1 MITWAGHLVRRLGI
15 VGRVLVIMPHEN
27 NKQRASR
34 HDSLVRG
41 EVGVQDNYN
50 RAKVSRGRT
59 WNSAIEKEEERECLS
74 LFTFVIRGDQAG
86 AGEQRGATGATGDQ
100 EPTVKKQPK
109 QYGRPRET
117 TGGNGGQRGGYGFGP
132 ADAHSLGLRSD
143 IEDP

>member
-1 MITWAGHLVRRLGI
+1 MITWAGHPVRRLGI

-59 WNSAIEKEEERECLS
+59 WNSAIDKEEERECLS
-74 LFTFVIRGDQAG
+74 LFTFIIRGDQEG
-86 AGEQRGATGATGDQ
+86 GTRATGGNGSH
-100 EPTVKKQPK
+100 
-109 QYGRPRET
+109 GRPGANSKETTKTIRET
-117 TGGNGGQRGGYGFGP
+117 TGDHGGHRGATRGP
-132 ADAHSLGLRSD
+132 RETRSQQ
-143 IEDP
+143 